1 MKQKFNFSNI
11 GEDIWIR
18 VEQIRENDLK
28 ASEVGNINVN
38 QYNWTEYDFPMKTTY
53 KTNLNTFRLPN
64 KLMHLLSKI
73 FIHLLSSISIQ
84 IGTKNDS
91 NQFLRVRHK

>member
-18 VEQIRENDLK
+18 VEQIRENNLE
-28 ASEVGNINVN
+28 ASEIGNINVN

-53 KTNLNTFRLPN
+53 KTNFEMKDKNEKCF
-64 KLMHLLSKI
+64 LSKCI
-73 FIHLLSSISIQ
+73 CS
-84 IGTKNDS
+84 KNVVL
-91 NQFLRVRHK
+91 FLK